1 MMFQLLKLVYAAESE
16 EAIIPD
22 YPREFKYSLFG
33 SNIELGKVISD
44 ALQYVYV
51 IAGLVLLIILIS
63 GGIGLMTSA
72 GNPDKIKAG
81 YGKITSALIGFF
93 IVFISYIVVMLV
105 QTIFGVDIGFTGGNG
120 LF

>member
-1 MMFQLLKLVYAAESE
+1 MILNLVKTVLADD
-16 EAIIPD
+16 IIPS
-22 YPREFKYSLFG
+22 YPGNIFENNGMIDLRDENLSLG
-33 SNIELGKVISD
+33 NIFSGVLP
-44 ALQYVYV
+44 YVYV
-51 IAGLVLLIILIS
+51 FAGLALLLILIS

-105 QTIFGVDIGFTGGNG
+105 ETIFGVDI
-120 LF
+120 L